1 MRSALHALCLS
12 CLLGGCG
19 TPPQSTVIRVD
30 GSSTAYPLMEAV
42 AEEYMRAQ
50 SGHVRVT
57 VGVSGTGG
65 GFKKFCRG
73 ETDVAAASRPIAK
86 EEADRCAAAGVRY
99 VELPLAYDAITVVV
113 NPQNTWVHDLSIEQL
128 RLLWAPQAQG
138 VVVRWNQLDPRFP
151 DQPIHLFGAGAD
163 SGTFDY
169 FTEAVVGR
177 ARSSRGDYTAS
188 EDDNLLV
195 TGVAGDQGALG
206 FFGFAYYEENASRL
220 KALGIRAHSESA
232 PVQPSREAVMQ
243 GKYQPLSRK
252 LLLYVNTLHAQERP
266 ELVDWVHFALLH
278 AQPLID
284 EVRNIPLDA
293 MAYQQAYRHFD
304 SEVQRRPL
312 TALTDVRPDQSPS
325 RDAK

>member
-1 MRSALHALCLS
+1 VQ
-12 CLLGGCG
+12 LLG
-19 TPPQSTVIRVD
+19 
-30 GSSTAYPLMEAV
+30 
-42 AEEYMRAQ
+42 
-50 SGHVRVT
+50 
-57 VGVSGTGG
+57 
-65 GFKKFCRG
+65 
-73 ETDVAAASRPIAK
+73 
-86 EEADRCAAAGVRY
+86 CATAAGVRY